1 MRAVGKR
8 KRGEQRAAAQRAA
21 EGFRTAEEAVDMAEH
36 DGVHGALLDEWTV
49 EVPLALLNPVRWKG
63 STARMAS
70 SLEGSLRDGSGLV
83 AQPGSVLLSESK
95 RWRPPRIQLRWA
107 DLRGHTTYGFK
118 KVTCRL
124 VSIDGGGSDDDD
136 EEAGLA
142 AAEAAAA
149 TRAAAAQR
157 RASSG
162 RVRRRLMA
170 AEARSA
176 ADKN

>member
-1 MRAVGKR
+1 
-8 KRGEQRAAAQRAA
+8 
-21 EGFRTAEEAVDMAEH
+21 MAEH

-83 AQPGSVLLSESK
+83 AQPGSVLLSENK

-107 DLRGHTTYGFK
+107 DLRGHTKYGFK

-136 EEAGLA
+136 EEARLA

-170 AEARSA
+170 AARQPREEEVADSSGESEAEEDPEIDVTDGDPLSES
-176 ADKN
+176 NSLW